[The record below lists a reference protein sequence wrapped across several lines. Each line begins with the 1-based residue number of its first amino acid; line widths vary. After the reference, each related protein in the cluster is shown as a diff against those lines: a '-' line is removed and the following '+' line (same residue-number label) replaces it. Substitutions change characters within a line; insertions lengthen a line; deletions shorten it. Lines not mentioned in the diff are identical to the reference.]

1 MVYILL
7 APGFEE
13 AEALVPADLLRRA
26 GIETALVSLEGDS
39 VTGSH
44 QITVKADLE
53 LSQVDL
59 GRASM
64 LMLPGGGRGV
74 ENLGKSPAAAAL
86 VREAAEGGVP
96 LAAIC
101 AAPTLLA
108 RWGLLEGKQAVCYP
122 GMENQLT
129 GALIRAEAG
138 VVEDGDRITGRAAG
152 SAFDFGL
159 ALVRY
164 LAGSLPFSSKISTR
178 RFSFSVNSSLRKA
191 LMENRS
197 PLPIPRLLQKSL
209 NLSAVVIL
217 TRTMVTRRIRHRA
230 ASSAVFPSQGQI
242 SPLFSRRRKQ
252 YRNSSLSASLRS
264 STPKASFISP
274 CTLS

>member
-86 VREAAEGGVP
+86 VREAAEGGIP

-108 RWGLLEGKQAVCYP
+108 RWGLLTDKKAVCYP
-122 GMENQLT
+122 GLEDQLT
-129 GALIRAEAG
+129 GAIPQQG
-138 VVEDGDRITGRAAG
+138 VSLVQDGKVITAQGPGA
-152 SAFDFGL
+152 AFDFGFY
-159 ALVRY
+159 LVKT
-164 LAGSLPFSSKISTR
+164 LAGAAR
-178 RFSFSVNSSLRKA
+178 EQEV
-191 LMENRS
+191 
-197 PLPIPRLLQKSL
+197 
-209 NLSAVVIL
+209 
-217 TRTMVTRRIRHRA
+217 RH
-230 ASSAVFPSQGQI
+230 GTY
-242 SPLFSRRRKQ
+242 
-252 YRNSSLSASLRS
+252 YR
-264 STPKASFISP
+264 
-274 CTLS
+274 